1 MRKKIFLFV
10 LMAFSLFTKAQQG
23 AEILIQ
29 ANRATLERN
38 FDEAIRLY
46 GQFIK
51 LNPTDFRGYFNRGT
65 TEYNA
70 ARYDDAVRDFTQTLS
85 LNPIYKE
92 AYYFRGLCYV
102 EQKKYS
108 LALVDYNKILDKDPG
123 NVSFLKLRSDAYIGQ
138 GQNDLALKD
147 LDLALSVDKLSGDLY
162 KRRAEIKVVIK
173 DFEGAIKDYNSVQ
186 KLIPTYKMVHYIKG
200 NLYMEL
206 NDLDFACDE
215 YKLALANNVIVAERV
230 FESKCQ

>member
-10 LMAFSLFTKAQQG
+10 LMACSLFTKAQQG

-46 GQFIK
+46 GQFVK
-51 LNPTDFRGYFNRGT
+51 LNPNDFRGYFNRGT

-70 ARYDDAVRDFTQTLS
+70 AKYDEAIHDFTQTLS

-92 AYYFRGLCYV
+92 AYYFRGLCYL
-102 EQKKYS
+102 EQKKYE
-108 LALVDYNKILDKDPG
+108 LAIKDYNIILDKDPS
-123 NVSFLKLRSDAYIGQ
+123 NISFLKLRSDAYAGEVRH
-138 GQNDLALKD
+138 NLALKD
-147 LDLALSVDKLSGDLY
+147 LDLALSIDKLSGDLY

-173 DFEGAIKDYNSVQ
+173 DFEGAINDYDSVQ
-186 KLIPTYKMVHYIKG
+186 VLIPTYKMVHYIKG
-200 NLYMEL
+200 NLYMQL
-206 NDLDFACDE
+206 NEVDFACEE
-215 YKLALANNVIVAERV
+215 YKLALASKVIVAERV
-230 FESKCQ
+230 FEANCQ

>member
-1 MRKKIFLFV
+1 MLSKK
-10 LMAFSLFTKAQQG
+10 
-23 AEILIQ
+23 
-29 ANRATLERN
+29 N
-38 FDEAIRLY
+38 
-46 GQFIK
+46 
-51 LNPTDFRGYFNRGT
+51 
-65 TEYNA
+65 
-70 ARYDDAVRDFTQTLS
+70 
-85 LNPIYKE
+85 
-92 AYYFRGLCYV
+92 
-102 EQKKYS
+102 YS

-206 NDLDFACDE
+206 NEVDFACDE